1 MGPRELRPRKR
12 LDYDKINRGEY
23 ANIRTISG
31 VKAYYPP
38 SDLTDA
44 EIVDLSTIMARDLKR
59 LEVDDSSPQAIIEQV
74 VARIYRISTLLE
86 RYIPVDDIGDES
98 ISVGKALNIDAAMG
112 DRKFEHSIKAEILDN
127 LITKTGTLEAISSA
141 EVNALPEHTFIH
153 TVVKCKRKQNSDGS
167 YDKHKART
175 AARGDEYLRKLL
187 ARGQPPPAS
196 FSPTIN
202 ALTFQFV
209 LQVATSKN
217 LHRATQDIKYAYL
230 NAPLPED
237 MEPIITKLDDNI
249 ADICGLPRG
258 QLYRIRKALYG
269 LPASGRLWYE
279 HYTQSLQRE
288 GYTQS
293 KFDPCL
299 FFRINDL
306 ETTYICLFVD
316 DTYVFSNQLEHMNT
330 FVTSMQ
336 KYYQVTL
343 DTKGDSF
350 LGIQFTKQ
358 PDGSTI
364 LTQPKLLYKLLKEYP
379 PIGRKYTQDHPYG
392 PMPSRDQSTSVPSP
406 ITDQSDY
413 LRLLGMLLYMTKSR
427 PDIMAAVSF
436 GASKASRPTTAD
448 QQQLMYI
455 VEYIRKT
462 PDRGHRIYAASGDPL
477 QFYCTVDA
485 SYLLH
490 PDSKGQTGYT
500 IGLYK
505 EGTFYNRSAKQ
516 ALVST
521 SSTHA
526 EMRAIFTL
534 VKDLLFLF
542 SICLDL
548 QLHIQLPAIIME
560 DNSAV
565 ITITTDDQAYLKKC
579 KHFLMVINYIREQVN
594 LGLVEIQKIAGE
606 DNMADLHTKP
616 LRDGS
621 FERHVPKVLG
631 ETSRV

>member
-1 MGPRELRPRKR
+1 M
-12 LDYDKINRGEY
+12 
-23 ANIRTISG
+23 
-31 VKAYYPP
+31 
-38 SDLTDA
+38 
-44 EIVDLSTIMARDLKR
+44 
-59 LEVDDSSPQAIIEQV
+59 
-74 VARIYRISTLLE
+74 
-86 RYIPVDDIGDES
+86 
-98 ISVGKALNIDAAMG
+98 
-112 DRKFEHSIKAEILDN
+112 
-127 LITKTGTLEAISSA
+127 
-141 EVNALPEHTFIH
+141 
-153 TVVKCKRKQNSDGS
+153 VKCKRKQNSDRS

-187 ARGQPPPAS
+187 ARGEPPPAS

-230 NAPLPED
+230 NAPLPDD

-279 HYTQSLQRE
+279 HYTSSLKHE
-288 GYTQS
+288 GYVQS

-299 FFRINDL
+299 FMRINES

-316 DTYVFSNQLEHMNT
+316 DTYVFSNKPEHMDT
-330 FVTSMQ
+330 FVTSMR

-343 DTKGDSF
+343 DMKGYSF
-350 LGIQFTKQ
+350 QGIQFSRQ
-358 PDGSTI
+358 DDGSTI
-364 LTQPKLLYKLLKEYP
+364 LTQPKLLNKLLKEYP
-379 PIGRKYTQDHPYG
+379 SVGRKYTQDHPYG
-392 PMPSRDQSTSVPSP
+392 PTPTRDADPTRTASP
-406 ITDQSDY
+406 PANQSDY
-413 LRLLGMLLYMTKSR
+413 LRLLGMLLYLTKSR

-436 GASKASRPTTAD
+436 GASKPTTHD

-462 PDRGHRIYAASGDPL
+462 PTRGHRIYAASGKPL
-477 QFYCTVDA
+477 QLYCTVDA

-490 PDSKGQTGYT
+490 PDSRDRPFT
-500 IGLYK
+500 L
-505 EGTFYNRSAKQ
+505 SA
-516 ALVST
+516 ST
-521 SSTHA
+521 QRA
-526 EMRAIFTL
+526 RLRAIFTL
-534 VKDLLFLF
+534 VKDLLFIF

-548 QLHIQLPAIIME
+548 QLDLQLPAIIME

-579 KHFLMVINYIREQVN
+579 KHFLMVINYIREQVD
-594 LGLVEIQKIAGE
+594 LGLIEIHKIAGE
-606 DNMADLHTKP
+606 DNIADLHTKP
-616 LRDGS
+616 LRDGT
-621 FERHVPKVLG
+621 FERHVGRILG
-631 ETSRV
+631 EKHTASSLSPPQDK